1 MVFEAPPAM
10 AEVSRR
16 CAPTTSTSAG
26 PKRRSLSSATGDN
39 PANRGYRTWL
49 LRRGDEVILNA
60 LLRHSRVKSYLKC
73 SRALRTD
80 TVINDT
86 VIPA

>member
-1 MVFEAPPAM
+1 
-10 AEVSRR
+10 
-16 CAPTTSTSAG
+16 
-26 PKRRSLSSATGDN
+26 LSSATGDN
-39 PANRGYRTWL
+39 PAHWDYRTWL

-73 SRALRTD
+73 SSALQTE

-86 VIPA
+86 VISAWRGDLVHLEEIFRKAHTTSVQHAGLN